1 MRVLHH
7 AGEPRHETSRPWIA
21 GADTER
27 HVPEG
32 IDVGRPAER
41 VRGELA
47 ARADEF
53 PEGTPLGARRGWRR
67 RLEQS
72 STVTC
77 TAAHATRGRDRVQ
90 PPGRHEEAPPSG

>member
-32 IDVGRPAER
+32 IDVGRPAEG

-67 RLEQS
+67 RLEQPTS
-72 STVTC
+72 STVRALQLTLP
-77 TAAHATRGRDRVQ
+77 RGRDRVHYR
-90 PPGRHEEAPPSG
+90 PGGTR